1 MGLDYFIF
9 YAEANIVC
17 ILIFILFLFHDR
29 IYGTRQEKQIWFDR
43 TLAVHILYFLS
54 DIGWAAVLGGIIPR
68 VRILVVL
75 FNFLNFV
82 LIALIAYEWFRY
94 MVASENALPNVPRHR
109 LRLLALPVAVSV
121 AVMVILYVLDPK
133 KWVSDAG
140 ELNPLYY
147 PLMLAVPLLY
157 IIASF
162 VISLANAKKAESGE
176 NRRLFLLIGIYPL
189 AVVLFGIIQ
198 LFSLNAP
205 LFCFGCTLMMLF
217 FYIQTL
223 QTRISVD
230 SLTHLNNRGQI
241 NRFMQQVRYRE
252 NVRCYAAMIDVDR
265 FKQINDT
272 YGHAEGDRALI
283 LVSESLKQ
291 TAERAG
297 LPLFIGRYG
306 GDEFVMIAQ
315 AEGETD
321 TMESISALFRSI
333 LQEKAEANHLLYQL
347 NVSIGWD
354 LLRSG
359 SDTLEACLMRADEKL
374 YENKR
379 SLR

>member
-94 MVASENALPNVPRHR
+94 MVASENALPNVPRHK

-198 LFSLNAP
+198 LISLNAP

-230 SLTHLNNRGQI
+230 SLTLLNNRGQI
-241 NRFMQQVRYRE
+241 NRFMRQIRYRE
-252 NVRCYAAMIDVDR
+252 NVRCYAAMIDIDR